1 MVAQRLSAT
10 APRAGASRP
19 ANSNREQ
26 VPNTREIGYH
36 APVVTRDRLA
46 LLITSSAL
54 LLSWMSVPASPTTE
68 AVAQR
73 PPVASPA
80 SPALDRALELA
91 RDVSRET
98 ERLNQRGAVVPASR
112 RAGRDPFS
120 FAWRPSPAPRAPL
133 RSAPLA
139 ASLAAAVADSSVP
152 AVAGPSLRL
161 IGIAERTGA
170 DGLTRSAV
178 LAGASDVH
186 IVSVGDQVI
195 GRFAVLAV
203 EAGAIELR
211 DLRSDAAVRLVL
223 AQ

>member
-1 MVAQRLSAT
+1 M
-10 APRAGASRP
+10 
-19 ANSNREQ
+19 
-26 VPNTREIGYH
+26 
-36 APVVTRDRLA
+36 TRDRLA

-54 LLSWMSVPASPTTE
+54 LVSWMSTPASPTTE
-68 AVAQR
+68 AVAQ
-73 PPVASPA
+73 PPPLPAPA

-98 ERLNQRGAVVPASR
+98 ERLEQRAAAVPASR

-120 FAWRPSPAPRAPL
+120 FAWRPSPVARAPL
-133 RSAPLA
+133 LPTPRA
-139 ASLAAAVADSSVP
+139 ASLSADVPESSGP
-152 AVAGPSLRL
+152 AVAGPALRL

-195 GRFAVLAV
+195 GRFAVVAV

-211 DLRSDAAVRLVL
+211 DLHSDAAVRLL
-223 AQ
+223 LPQ